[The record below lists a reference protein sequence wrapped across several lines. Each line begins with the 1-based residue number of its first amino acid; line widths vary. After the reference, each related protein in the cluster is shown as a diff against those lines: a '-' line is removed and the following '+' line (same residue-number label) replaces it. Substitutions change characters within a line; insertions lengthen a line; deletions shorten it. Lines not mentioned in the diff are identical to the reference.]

1 MSSQDQYASGPP
13 VRSEADL
20 TAEQKE
26 TLAKLNTNMP
36 TILARFDAVLQEFG
50 IDRQVQY
57 FTTIRQ
63 RAVVKEKEFDEQVAG
78 PFMCCCVYGPPDEAP
93 CDECP
98 HAPGVENQ
106 VVVNQ

>member
-1 MSSQDQYASGPP
+1 MSTQDQYASGSR
-13 VRSEADL
+13 VVSETDL

-36 TILARFDAVLQEFG
+36 AILARFDAVLQEFG
-50 IDRQVQY
+50 IERQVQY
-57 FTTIRQ
+57 FTTVRQ
-63 RAVVKEKEFDEQVAG
+63 RAVVKEKEFDEQAAG